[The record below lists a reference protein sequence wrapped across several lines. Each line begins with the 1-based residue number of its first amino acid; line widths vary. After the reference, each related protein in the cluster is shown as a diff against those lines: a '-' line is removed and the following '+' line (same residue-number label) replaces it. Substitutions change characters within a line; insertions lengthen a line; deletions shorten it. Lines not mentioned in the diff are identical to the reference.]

1 LVLAALTAIRVIL
14 LWRWNEQ
21 VVVKN
26 GGGGGRRDVGRL
38 GKETWREENGDA
50 MHVSSSSYDMHV
62 SSSSCDMERGEWG
75 RHACILLLI

>member
-1 LVLAALTAIRVIL
+1 MVLAALTAIRVIL

-50 MHVSSSSYDMHV
+50 MFPQARILF
-62 SSSSCDMERGEWG
+62 ERE
-75 RHACILLLI
+75 RERERERSLLTIK